1 MLDGLSIEYYYTVLY
16 AARTEL
22 AKVEEKLK
30 QEYRKKWAE
39 QAASLNVQINM
50 FCLYIDNKVEGVEV

>member
-50 FCLYIDNKVEGVEV
+50 FCLYIDNKIEGVEV